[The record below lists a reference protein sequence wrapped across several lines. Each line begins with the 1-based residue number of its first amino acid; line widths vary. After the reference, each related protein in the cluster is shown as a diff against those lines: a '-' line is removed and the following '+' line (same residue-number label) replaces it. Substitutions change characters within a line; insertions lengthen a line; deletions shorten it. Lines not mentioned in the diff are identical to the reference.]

1 MTKAILLE
9 LGIRVNPF
17 SGIAQGIIKPAME
30 KFISDTLN
38 LTGISLSARQV
49 RMFQI
54 YEQELILWNEK
65 FNLTAIR
72 DYEGIRTKHFLDSL
86 TVLSEMTSPVPSRV
100 VDVGTGAGFP
110 GLPLKIVMPDLHL
123 TLVESVGKKVDFCRH
138 MVETLRLENV
148 ELVTARAEDIGQMEK
163 YREKFDWA
171 IARAVAVMP
180 VLAEYLLPLVRVGGC
195 ILAQKGENARAETQ
209 SAERAFCILG
219 GNLRRIRSLT
229 LPGVVDERYLVVVE
243 KKAATPK
250 QYPRRAGI
258 PAKKPL

>member
-9 LGIRVNPF
+9 LGIGVNPF

-72 DYEGIRTKHFLDSL
+72 EYEGIRTKHFLDSL
-86 TVLSEMTSPVPSRV
+86 TVLSEMTSPMPGRV

-138 MVETLRLENV
+138 IVESLRLENV

-180 VLAEYLLPLVRVGGC
+180 VLAEYLLPLVRVGGAFWHKRVKMPA
-195 ILAQKGENARAETQ
+195 LKPNLPNGLSVFSGE
-209 SAERAFCILG
+209 I
-219 GNLRRIRSLT
+219 
-229 LPGVVDERYLVVVE
+229 YVE
-243 KKAATPK
+243 FDP
-250 QYPRRAGI
+250 
-258 PAKKPL
+258 